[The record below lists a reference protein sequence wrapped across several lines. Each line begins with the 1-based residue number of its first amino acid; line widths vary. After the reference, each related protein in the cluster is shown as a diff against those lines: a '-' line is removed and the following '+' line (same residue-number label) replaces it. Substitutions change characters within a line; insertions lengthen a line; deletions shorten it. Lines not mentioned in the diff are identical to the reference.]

1 MTEHFTG
8 SLMYGDEYGEDVGQ
22 EVLFELELERSNS
35 EFSGVSRDISGFG
48 VNESPALV
56 KGSLVNDRISFIKQY
71 QSFHYAE
78 KQTSSNRFLKG
89 PKILYNGTLDQNT
102 GEFYGTWKMP
112 AKTLFF
118 GLIKLTYPSSGSW
131 RMKKTED

>member
-56 KGSLVNDRISFIKQY
+56 KGSLVNDRISL
-71 QSFHYAE
+71 
-78 KQTSSNRFLKG
+78 SNNISLSITLKSRLHQ
-89 PKILYNGTLDQNT
+89 ID
-102 GEFYGTWKMP
+102 F
-112 AKTLFF
+112 
-118 GLIKLTYPSSGSW
+118 
-131 RMKKTED
+131 